1 MVKAKNRE
9 TGEIVAIKCI
19 NDNFDNP
26 YACRKLLRESKIMR
40 KLSQIE
46 NNIFTPRLIDVII
59 PTQPA
64 LEGDSTKSSLT
75 GNFKIE
81 DAQNLQSIKFAKTHL
96 FLVMEF
102 IENDMKN
109 MMNNVSLVEL

>member
-1 MVKAKNRE
+1 MVKAKNRQ

-26 YACRKLLRESKIMR
+26 YACRKLLREIKIMR

-81 DAQNLQSIKFAKTHL
+81 DA
-96 FLVMEF
+96 
-102 IENDMKN
+102 
-109 MMNNVSLVEL
+109 